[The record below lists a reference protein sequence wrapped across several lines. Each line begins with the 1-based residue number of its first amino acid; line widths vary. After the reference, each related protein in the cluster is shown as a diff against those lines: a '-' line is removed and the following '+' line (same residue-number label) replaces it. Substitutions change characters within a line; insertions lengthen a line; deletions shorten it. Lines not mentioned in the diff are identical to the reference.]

1 MWGYGLISSATGADA
16 MALALRFLPLT
27 FAFCGIAYHEEHELG
42 VLGFGEPA
50 LADGLRQFLLERDM
64 AAAAVLLR
72 EIGGGDFRVRAFT
85 LTARALARGNSRRD
99 LPTVFGATPT
109 YGAARNSLLFDRAW
123 LARPLPQANPVTVA
137 MCEQMCGR
145 LLEERRARL
154 GTAALVRH
162 YLDSAP
168 GGQPPT
174 LDGMAQ
180 RMHTSPRTLKRRLQE
195 DGSSFRALLAEHR
208 SALARQWLQ
217 EGNLSLTEIAARL
230 GFSDLSTFSQ
240 AFKRWHGVA
249 PALTAACARAPERRP
264 SSLSASGGA
273 PGAAPCRLRRFR
285 LRCRPEYPALHPERS
300 SPHQPGSPCPLPQ
313 DRLRLRY
320 RLPGA
325 RSAWPRCSRR
335 WRAWMA
341 RSMPASPCIPSN

>member
-1 MWGYGLISSATGADA
+1 MRFWEFTRSPASVHLLVDFGVARGLAPAQLLAGTRLSPERLADPNQGVSAAQELRVAGNLLRLLEHPPGLGLEVGLQYHFSAYGVWGYGLISSATGADA

-85 LTARALARGNSRRD
+85 LTARAPARGNSRRD

-249 PALTAACARAPERRP
+249 P
-264 SSLSASGGA
+264 SAYRGMREGA
-273 PGAAPCRLRRFR
+273 
-285 LRCRPEYPALHPERS
+285 
-300 SPHQPGSPCPLPQ
+300 
-313 DRLRLRY
+313 
-320 RLPGA
+320 
-325 RSAWPRCSRR
+325 
-335 WRAWMA
+335 
-341 RSMPASPCIPSN
+341 